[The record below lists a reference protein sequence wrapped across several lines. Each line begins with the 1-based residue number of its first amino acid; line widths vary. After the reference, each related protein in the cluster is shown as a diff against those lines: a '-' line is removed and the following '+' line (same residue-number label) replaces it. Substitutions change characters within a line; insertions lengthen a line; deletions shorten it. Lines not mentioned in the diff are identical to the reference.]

1 MAGMMEEQMGQGMP
15 PPEQPMGEEPEMED
29 EASTEETQGEEPG
42 EAEGDQDL
50 YDRIFIAAMKGFI
63 DPAVMPQILEMIKS
77 AKNPAAGIGHAVGM
91 KLLSV
96 ITGLKAQFKD
106 MPVPKQLL
114 FEVGQE
120 LVSELMVLCQA
131 AKIISNAEDPAMF
144 KNAMMYAVRDFTQ
157 AAIRQG
163 LITEEDQAAARQTVA
178 NTLPPE
184 KMQAFNNKMKDEA
197 AKRGLQQQQQPAPQ
211 QGA

>member
-29 EASTEETQGEEPG
+29 EAATEETSGEEPEEG
-42 EAEGDQDL
+42 GDQEL

-63 DPAVMPQILEMIKS
+63 DPNVMPHILEMIKS

-120 LVSELMVLCQA
+120 LVSELMALCQA
-131 AKIISNAEDPAMF
+131 AKIISNGEDPEMF

-197 AKRGLQQQQQPAPQ
+197 AKRGFQQQQQPAPQ